1 MAGAISLEFFER
13 VWRATFRR
21 ARQPVEGARLPESA
35 AREIVEDV
43 FDRLL
48 SRYRQMPR
56 ESEFASEALEL
67 AAETSRH
74 RISAERRDQRDPNL
88 HHLPEDRRYERNLD
102 LDRLQKRDADN
113 ACTDRE
119 WNGLDPDLRPIRFH
133 LLQRKGI
140 LGQDAEDVY
149 IETFTELARLRS
161 SDQRAPIETILLFEE
176 SIPLFSKMVQ
186 FRSIDWR
193 RRRGAQK
200 NQPNTQHS
208 IEELTEREDHA
219 MQFEDRRSSPA
230 SQVGELSFDE
240 IFRQCEECLSPFEWE
255 LVFILYVAQSA
266 TMGELIENEA
276 ILTRLELKKR
286 DSTSKKRRILNEH
299 LERALK
305 KLAHCLEN

>member
-13 VWRATFRR
+13 VWRAAYRR
-21 ARQPVEGARLPESA
+21 ARQPVEGTCLPATA
-35 AREIVEDV
+35 AQEVVEDV

-48 SRYRQMPR
+48 SRYRQAPG
-56 ESEFASEALEL
+56 EAEFTSEALEL
-67 AAETSRH
+67 AAETARH
-74 RISAERRDQRDPNL
+74 RIAGERRSNGDPNL
-88 HHLPEDRRYERNLD
+88 HHLPEDRRYDRNLD
-102 LDRLQKRDADN
+102 LDRLQRRDRDDAF
-113 ACTDRE
+113 TDRE
-119 WNGLDPDLRPIRFH
+119 WNGLDPILRPIGFH

-161 SDQRAPIETILLFEE
+161 SDQRAPIETVLLFEE
-176 SIPLFSKMVQ
+176 TIPLFSKMIQ

-193 RRRGAQK
+193 RRQGTRK

-219 MQFEDRRSSPA
+219 MQFEDQRSSPA

-240 IFRQCEECLSPFEWE
+240 IFRQCEECLTEFEWQ
-255 LVFILYVAQSA
+255 LIFSLYVAQTD
-266 TMGELIENEA
+266 TMGELLEKDE
-276 ILTRLELKKR
+276 ILAQLGLKKR
-286 DSTSKKRRILNEH
+286 DSTSKRRRTLNEH

-305 KLAHCLEN
+305 KLANCLQN